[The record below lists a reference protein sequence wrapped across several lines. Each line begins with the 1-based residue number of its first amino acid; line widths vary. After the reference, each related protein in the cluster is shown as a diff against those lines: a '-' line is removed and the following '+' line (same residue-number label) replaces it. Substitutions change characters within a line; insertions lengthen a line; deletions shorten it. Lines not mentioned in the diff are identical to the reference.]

1 MVVFKGFSP
10 NEYFE
15 WEDSHPLCSNALS
28 PSGSVM
34 ITITITI
41 TALIKVTTM
50 RRDER
55 PREAGWR
62 GRRGGS
68 GVGSIGFGGQQVVAM
83 VLLAAVDEDEG
94 ACSGVGVGGAVVG
107 GVVAAAADCGF
118 VGSECSIKVGG
129 D

>member
-41 TALIKVTTM
+41 TV
-50 RRDER
+50 ER
-55 PREAGWR
+55 LVVRIID
-62 GRRGGS
+62 S
-68 GVGSIGFGGQQVVAM
+68 FSIV
-83 VLLAAVDEDEG
+83 
-94 ACSGVGVGGAVVG
+94 S
-107 GVVAAAADCGF
+107 CGIF
-118 VGSECSIKVGG
+118 N
-129 D
+129 

>member
-41 TALIKVTTM
+41 TIIAWSLHKYLRLLWRQWQRFELEEGVKALQKVSSPQEAIKTICH
-50 RRDER
+50 D
-55 PREAGWR
+55 
-62 GRRGGS
+62 GR
-68 GVGSIGFGGQQVVAM
+68 
-83 VLLAAVDEDEG
+83 
-94 ACSGVGVGGAVVG
+94 
-107 GVVAAAADCGF
+107 GVV
-118 VGSECSIKVGG
+118 
-129 D
+129 

>member
-41 TALIKVTTM
+41 GCVCLFFRSVT
-50 RRDER
+50 
-55 PREAGWR
+55 
-62 GRRGGS
+62 
-68 GVGSIGFGGQQVVAM
+68 
-83 VLLAAVDEDEG
+83 
-94 ACSGVGVGGAVVG
+94 
-107 GVVAAAADCGF
+107 
-118 VGSECSIKVGG
+118 
-129 D
+129 